1 MSASDGEEALA
12 LLERRKRRGFWR
24 RQWRKLRT
32 PKGALL
38 ALLGALVFALWIGS
52 VLFGAGQDRGVLQ
65 VDQLALIARGGLL
78 VMTTLTVSSAFSMRG
93 LYLQASEIESL
104 FSAPIPRAALIRY
117 RLRSALVR
125 SLFGSLFFGWMFSR
139 RAPEPLFA
147 FAGLS
152 SALLTL
158 PLFGQALS
166 LALGDAE
173 NRLASRLARLP
184 WRMLSFVLI
193 AGVGFALVK
202 FGALSDEAWPQFQS
216 HEELFSFLAEQPL
229 VVLLGLPFTPW
240 VATMTALDAA
250 AFWPAFLVCVAIF
263 CGAWF
268 AVPRIG
274 IDFRELS
281 LETSADVARRLS
293 RARRGLAANSGSAS
307 SATRS
312 WRTPWLA
319 GRGPFGAVAWRKA
332 VTIVRKSRA
341 SFLVG
346 GLILTGIVGF
356 SILASE
362 NDADAALRGSLIV
375 AGFGTFYL
383 CIGLRFDFREDLEL
397 VGLLRSWPVAPWK
410 LFLATLLPETML
422 VSGMITLGVLALAIY
437 HSAPDPRLL
446 VVMGSVPFA
455 VLAWTAIDNAT
466 FLFAPVRMG
475 VAHDGALQNAGR
487 AMVLMLLRS
496 AVLAACGGLAATPYL
511 LLHYGLEWPE
521 LLAVGAGVLA
531 GLAILC
537 AEIGVL
543 VFLGGEVLRRFDAP
557 RDLP

>member
-1 MSASDGEEALA
+1 MSGEDGVLALA
-12 LLERRKRRGFWR
+12 LLERRKRAGFWR
-24 RQWRKLRT
+24 RQWRKQRT

-38 ALLGALVFALWIGS
+38 ALLGGAVFALWLGS
-52 VLFGAGQDRGVLQ
+52 VFLGAGHEAGVLQ
-65 VDQLALIARGGLL
+65 VDQLALLARGGLL
-78 VMTTLTVSSAFSMRG
+78 TMTTLTVSSAFSMRG

-125 SLFGSLFFGWMFSR
+125 SLFGGLFFGWMFSR
-139 RAPEPLFA
+139 RAPEPVYA

-158 PLFGQALS
+158 PLFGQGLS
-166 LALGDAE
+166 LVLGDAE
-173 NRLASRLARLP
+173 NRLAGKLAKLP
-184 WRMLSFVLI
+184 WRWIS
-193 AGVGFALVK
+193 FALVATVVVVILQGG
-202 FGALSDEAWPQFQS
+202 FLESDARVEFES

-229 VVLLGLPFTPW
+229 VVALGLPFTPW
-240 VATMTALDAA
+240 VACMTALDFAS
-250 AFWPAFLVCVAIF
+250 FWPPFAACIAIF
-263 CGAWF
+263 SALWL

-281 LETSADVARRLS
+281 LETAADVARRLA

-307 SATRS
+307 AGTRS

-319 GRGPFGAVAWRKA
+319 GRGPFGAIAWRKA

-341 SFLVG
+341 SFLLG
-346 GLILTGIVGF
+346 GLIVSGVVGF
-356 SILASE
+356 SIVASE
-362 NDADAALRGSLIV
+362 PDADAALRGSLIV

-383 CIGLRFDFREDLEL
+383 CLGLRFDFREDLEL

-410 LFLATLLPETML
+410 LFLATLLPETIL
-422 VSGMITLGVLALAIY
+422 VSGMIALGVLALALY
-437 HSAPDPRLL
+437 HGSPDPRLL
-446 VVMGSVPFA
+446 VVVGSVPFA

-466 FLFAPVRMG
+466 FLFSPVRIG
-475 VAHDGALQNAGR
+475 AAHEGALQNAGR
-487 AMVLMLLRS
+487 ALVLMLMRS
-496 AVLAACGGLAATPYL
+496 GVLAVCGALAATPYL
-511 LLHYGLEWPE
+511 VLHYGLEAPE
-521 LLAVGAGVLA
+521 WLATAVGVLA

-537 AEIGVL
+537 VEIGVL
-543 VFLGGEVLRRFDAP
+543 VVLGGEVLRRFDAP